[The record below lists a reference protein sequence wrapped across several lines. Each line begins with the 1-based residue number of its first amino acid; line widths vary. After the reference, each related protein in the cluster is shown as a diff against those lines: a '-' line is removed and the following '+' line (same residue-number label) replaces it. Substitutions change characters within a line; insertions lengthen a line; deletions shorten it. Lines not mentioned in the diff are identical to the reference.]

1 MVTIFTGKAQD
12 AEESIKA
19 LKAQLDQAAAE
30 NVALASRLE
39 RARAE
44 SAIKEVKEKRG
55 SVTQLENGG
64 GEEGSG
70 GLGSSLTDRL
80 NFASLEGKLDEQRA
94 VLESILAATTATAPK
109 GEGVA
114 AVVDLS
120 GLEAKLDKLVEV
132 VGEQREGGAP
142 AVDLSGLE
150 AKLDKLAVPKS
161 EGGDLDLK
169 VELSGLEAKL
179 DKLAALVSSPPAPSD
194 PDSDAEKLTSSLPSS
209 EAALAA
215 AAELEQLRLIV
226 SEKVSQLE
234 RSEAT
239 SREA

>member
-150 AKLDKLAVPKS
+150 AKLDKLA
-161 EGGDLDLK
+161 
-169 VELSGLEAKL
+169 
-179 DKLAALVSSPPAPSD
+179 ALVSSPPAPSD